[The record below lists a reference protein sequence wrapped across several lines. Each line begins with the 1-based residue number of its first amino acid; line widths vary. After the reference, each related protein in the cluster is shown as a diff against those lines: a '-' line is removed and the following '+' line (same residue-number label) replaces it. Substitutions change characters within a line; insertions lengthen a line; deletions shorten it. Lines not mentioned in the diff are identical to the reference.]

1 MSVDFKSEL
10 SAALAAVCRG
20 LAPGV
25 DIPVVV
31 ERPNKRQMGDFASP
45 VAMRL
50 APILK
55 QPPRQVAES
64 ILQNWTPPPF
74 VLSAEVAGAGFV
86 NIRIRPQAKTAVLR
100 DILQDPQN
108 FGRGQPRGEF
118 IHLEFVSANPTG
130 PLHIGHG
137 RGAAYGDSLARI
149 LARAG
154 HPVATEYYLNDAG
167 LQISILTASVW
178 LRHLHSDSDA
188 WDAMPKGSY
197 RGAYLRET
205 AAHLREWLRENAPP
219 CDPAALSALLE
230 KIAQQPDD
238 DSAAQLLADSAAQS
252 FGEKKFAAFKVK
264 VRNFMTE
271 RFLKADLNAMGVRF
285 DRWFSENDDLRAA
298 GKIEAALDK
307 LRESAPGSLYEKDGA
322 LWFRAEKYGDEKDR
336 VARRSNGE
344 FTYFAADI
352 AYCEDKFARET
363 PSNIPVRAVY
373 VLGADHHGYAPRLR
387 AAAKALGRDPE
398 KVETPL
404 IQFVALKR
412 ADALIP
418 MSTRA
423 GRFVSLRELLDAV
436 GADAARYF
444 FAGRKN
450 DQRLDFD
457 LQTAVAQNPDN
468 PVYYLQYMRA
478 RAAGVLRKMRET
490 GVGDGKAAT
499 LAAAATDEVLAALT
513 LDEEMALC
521 EMLGAFGDVVSHSA
535 EQRAPHLLA
544 NWLRELAA
552 VFHAYY
558 SKVPALSAPE
568 PARTARAALLAAAGE
583 VAAQGLELLGVSAP
597 EIMSREN
604 EGAATGES
612 DGESSEGESEG
623 EAESGETKGDAE

>member
-1 MSVDFKSEL
+1 MAGEKRYNSFPMSVDFKFEL
-10 SAALAAVCRG
+10 SAALDAACRD
-20 LAPGV
+20 LAPTAEV
-25 DIPVVV
+25 DVVV
-31 ERPNKRQMGDFASP
+31 ERPNNRKMGDFASP

-50 APILK
+50 APVLR
-55 QPPRQVAES
+55 QSPRQVAES
-64 ILQNWTPPPF
+64 ILQKWTPPPF

-86 NIRIRPQAKTAVLR
+86 NVRLRPEAKTAVLR
-100 DILQDPQN
+100 DILRDPRN

-154 HPVATEYYLNDAG
+154 HSVATEYYLNDAG
-167 LQISILTASVW
+167 LQINILTASVW
-178 LRHLHSDSDA
+178 LRHLHPGE

-205 AAHLREWLRENAPP
+205 AAHLREWLNENAPP
-219 CDPAALSALLE
+219 CDPATLLE
-230 KIAQQPDD
+230 KIAQQPDE
-238 DSAAQLLADSAAQS
+238 DSAAQLLADSASQS

-271 RFLKADLNAMGVRF
+271 RFLKADLEAMGARF
-285 DRWFSENDDLRAA
+285 DRWFSESDDLRAA

-307 LRESAPGSLYEKDGA
+307 LRECAPDSLYEKDGA

-363 PSNIPVRAVY
+363 PGNLPVRAVY

-398 KVETPL
+398 KLETPL
-404 IQFVALKR
+404 IQFVSLKR

-436 GADAARYF
+436 GTDAARYF

-490 GVGDGKAAT
+490 GVGDGKAET
-499 LAAAATDEVLAALT
+499 LGAAATNEVLAALT

-521 EMLGAFGDVVSHSA
+521 EMLGAFGEIVSHSA
-535 EQRAPHLLA
+535 EHRAPHLLA
-544 NWLRELAA
+544 NWLRELAG

-558 SKVPALSAPE
+558 AKVPALSAPE
-568 PARTARAALLAAAGE
+568 PTRTARAALLAAAGE
-583 VAAQGLELLGVSAP
+583 VVAQGLGLLGVSAP
-597 EIMSREN
+597 ETMSRE
-604 EGAATGES
+604 
-612 DGESSEGESEG
+612 DEGE
-623 EAESGETKGDAE
+623 